1 MTPPGEKPTDV
12 ELKAMKDTD
21 TDIQKK
27 PENNVLTFW
36 SLVLDLSN
44 TAQLLQLQL
53 AYAKWTT
60 PQEFWMFIGIMKST
74 WLNPFKKELW
84 CVKYG
89 TSPAQIF
96 IGRDWYRKIAKQH
109 PDYKWHRVD
118 VVCTKDICQIK
129 NGQIVNHE
137 YNLTDRWEI
146 IWAYCI
152 VNRWKLEDLMH
163 FVDFDEYNTG
173 KSKWKESPKT
183 MIKKVAEA
191 QTLRMW
197 FDDLLEWT
205 YDESET
211 FSPETIIEAETKV
224 IVKKW
229 NKLQEKY
236 ANLEKESASKMP
248 LPKAKV
254 KPKPEVKAEIEIMK
268 SDEPQGMDVDMQEDT
283 DYLESNQSEDDN

>member
-1 MTPPGEKPTDV
+1 MTPPGKTPADA
-12 ELKAMKDTD
+12 ELTAMKNADAEIAT
-21 TDIQKK
+21 K

-44 TAQLLQLQL
+44 TSQLQQLQL
-53 AYAKWTT
+53 TYAKWTT

-118 VVCTKDICQIK
+118 VVCSKDVCHIK
-129 NGQIVNHE
+129 NGLVTNHE
-137 YNLTDRWEI
+137 YSVTDRWNI
-146 IWAYCI
+146 IWAYC
-152 VNRWKLEDLMH
+152 VVKRWKLEDLMH

-173 KSKWKESPKT
+173 KSKWKDSPKT

-191 QTLRMW
+191 QTLRMA

-205 YDESET
+205 YDESEIY
-211 FSPETIIEAETKV
+211 SPEAIIEAEAEV
-224 IVKKW
+224 IEKKW
-229 NKLQEKY
+229 NKLKDKY
-236 ANLEKESASKMP
+236 AKLEQKEAMEKP
-248 LPKAKV
+248 LPKPIEKPMSEAV
-254 KPKPEVKAEIEIMK
+254 KKEFAEVIADTEEAIL
-268 SDEPQGMDVDMQEDT
+268 EP
-283 DYLESNQSEDDN
+283 NQPEDDTK